1 MTGRLKS
8 LEWKNN
14 VLYLLDQRKL
24 PQKQE
29 YLACTDYKEA
39 AQAIRTLAVR
49 GAPAIGIT
57 AAYAMVLAVLAFTAR
72 GLSGESL
79 RHAFYAAGEVLEQAR
94 PTAVNLSWAV
104 REMEKTFDVE
114 IITPDRVFYKGT
126 ADLLEFNTESGEIG
140 VYRDHIPLTT
150 VLEPGL
156 VTIHHGDEEQVA
168 AVHAGFAEI
177 LGDKV
182 TLLAELA
189 EWPEEIDLERAEAAR
204 ERAEERIHNRND
216 NLDLKRA
223 EFALHKALIR
233 INLAEYR

>member
-1 MTGRLKS
+1 
-8 LEWKNN
+8 
-14 VLYLLDQRKL
+14 
-24 PQKQE
+24 
-29 YLACTDYKEA
+29 
-39 AQAIRTLAVR
+39 
-49 GAPAIGIT
+49 
-57 AAYAMVLAVLAFTAR
+57 
-72 GLSGESL
+72 
-79 RHAFYAAGEVLEQAR
+79 
-94 PTAVNLSWAV
+94 
-104 REMEKTFDVE
+104 MEKTFDVE

-140 VYRDHIPLTT
+140 VYRDRIPLTT